1 MKKLV
6 CLVGILMFASSCSNR
21 KKELETERDENLK
34 LRMHYLDVIT
44 EKQKMLN
51 KGVYLSSKE
60 TKSEIKKIDII
71 VLKLETRYKVINDS
85 IEILR

>member
-60 TKSEIKKIDII
+60 TKSEIKKIDVI

>member
-6 CLVGILMFASSCSNR
+6 CLVGILIFASSCSNR

-34 LRMHYLDVIT
+34 LRLNYLDAAT
-44 EKQKMLN
+44 KKQKMLY
-51 KGVYLSSKE
+51 KGVYLSPKE
-60 TKSEIKKIDII
+60 IDVI